1 MRPSEKTLATPLT
14 ILSVR
19 MWWLKIQ
26 MIENCREREFYFTN
40 LAADHCLPQMVAEL
54 LSHPKRQFH
63 PPELP
68 KIIGIHFC
76 FTTKIPG
83 DTLLTKIPAELPSA
97 EQIFTETSRLV
108 PL

>member
-1 MRPSEKTLATPLT
+1 
-14 ILSVR
+14 
-19 MWWLKIQ
+19 